1 MKTKLALLSAMHYGR
16 RRRLSLTLAL
26 LAAAVCFG
34 GAARAQQYSKAGA
47 ADRHGYH
54 PAAVQ
59 QYDVVLPQLV
69 DGNGWQTSFVIT
81 NLDSQPRN
89 YALDFFADDGSRL
102 MLPLEGA
109 PNGANVVWGQL
120 LPYGT
125 IMLNSVGT
133 ATALRQGY
141 ALLVTLDRPANEA
154 GAQVIP
160 SKVAGYA
167 VFRQR
172 VSGRPD
178 YEAAVPIS
186 SRFDVRFTIPFD
198 NRAGFST
205 GVALVNSDFQSG
217 ASVAMTA
224 RAGDGTVIRSD
235 TFTIPAGGKLVFSV
249 PTRYAELAGRLGVL
263 QFSTSGRMFSGLGL
277 RFNATGP
284 FTATPALSLP

>member
-1 MKTKLALLSAMHYGR
+1 MKPKIPFLSPVQHGGNIQIG
-16 RRRLSLTLAL
+16 LTLAL
-26 LAAAVCFG
+26 VAGTVCFG
-34 GAARAQQYSKAGA
+34 DAARAQQYARTGA
-47 ADRHGYH
+47 ADTHAYR

-69 DGNGWQTSFVIT
+69 DGSGWQTSFVIT

-89 YALDFFADDGSRL
+89 YALDFFADNGSRL
-102 MLPLEGA
+102 MLPLAGA
-109 PNGANVVWGQL
+109 PDGATTVWGQL
-120 LPYGT
+120 LPHGT
-125 IMLNSVGT
+125 IMLDSVGS
-133 ATALRQGY
+133 APALRQGY
-141 ALLVTLDRPANEA
+141 AMLVTLDRPANEA

-186 SRFDVRFTIPFD
+186 SRFDVRFTVPFD

-205 GVALVNSDFQSG
+205 GVALVNSDFQNG

-235 TFTIPAGGKLVFSV
+235 TFAIPAGGKLVFSV
-249 PTRYAELAGRLGVL
+249 PTRYAELADRFGVL
-263 QFSTSGRMFSGLGL
+263 QFWTSGRMLSGLGL